1 MSVGQHWLDLLTQL
15 IDTFDLEVGLGI
27 HDHPSTI
34 QFTTPKSGLRSLGN
48 LCLVHAPD
56 GKSVRLSLWSPLH
69 H

>member
-34 QFTTPKSGLRSLGN
+34 QFTTPESGFRFGK
-48 LCLVHAPD
+48 LCVQY
-56 GKSVRLSLWSPLH
+56 
-69 H
+69 